1 MALFFLSYDLRKQRN
16 YQTLYD
22 ELNRLKGIR
31 VLESVWSLKLAD
43 NNTCANVRDHFQ
55 KFIDGDDGIIV
66 TKVSAYACN
75 RVDNNP
81 HNFD

>member
-1 MALFFLSYDLRKQRN
+1 MTIFFVSYDLRKQRN

-31 VLESVWSLKLAD
+31 VLESVWSLKLPD
-43 NNTCANVRDHFQ
+43 TNTCVSVRDHLK

-66 TKVSAYACN
+66 TKISAYACS

-81 HNFD
+81 HSFD

>member
-1 MALFFLSYDLRKQRN
+1 MTIFFVSYDLRKQRN

-31 VLESVWSLKLAD
+31 VLESVWSLKLPD
-43 NNTCANVRDHFQ
+43 TNTCVSVRDHLK

-66 TKVSAYACN
+66 SIVSSCAWS
-75 RVDNNP
+75 RVDNAP
-81 HNFD
+81 HKFD